1 MQREK
6 THEEQMGDSMVDHT
20 TEERV
25 LPVPL
30 TDDERL
36 QIGSDIAASQEQLE
50 QAEARK
56 SFVMKE
62 INGTIAE
69 YAQEISNLSKRL
81 RDGVKD
87 AKVLVQ
93 ITRDFR
99 QGLLVVRRTDTG
111 VVLESRP
118 MTTTERQL
126 GLHL

>member
-1 MQREK
+1 
-6 THEEQMGDSMVDHT
+6 MGDSMVDHT

-25 LPVPL
+25 LPVPP

-36 QIGSDIAASQEQLE
+36 QIGADIAASQEQLE

-81 RDGVKD
+81 RGGVKD

-99 QGLLVVRRTDTG
+99 QDLLVVRRTDTG

>member
-1 MQREK
+1 MQRAK
-6 THEEQMGDSMVDHT
+6 TEEQMGDSMVDHT

-62 INGTIAE
+62 INGTI
-69 YAQEISNLSKRL
+69 QEISNLSKRL
-81 RDGVKD
+81 RGGVKD